1 MQDFSRHVFLRWA
14 LSRRALSRFII
25 VSMFTAFA
33 AVTAVAQTSGV
44 QVEMLRGPTGMGAI
58 QLIDREPDFA
68 GVDVNYRISG
78 SPQNT
83 VARVLNGEV
92 DIAALPSNVA
102 AKVYNG
108 GAPYQLAAI
117 NTLGV
122 LYLVSRDGGVS
133 AWDDLRGREIGNI
146 GRGANPDF
154 IFRYLLQQNG
164 LDPEEDVSLRFYN
177 HTELA
182 QLIISGRQ
190 DLAVLPEPFVT
201 RVLSSAPDT
210 RIVLN
215 LQEEWQAVK
224 GADAEVGMG
233 ALVVKRELAQ
243 SDPEF
248 LEAFLSAYRDSVRFV
263 NNEPAAA
270 GELIEKHQMGFTAE
284 SATAAVPRANIVF
297 RPAPEARAAF
307 EEYLNVLRGFDPTA
321 IGGALPDDE
330 FYLEQAL
337 P

>member
-1 MQDFSRHVFLRWA
+1 
-14 LSRRALSRFII
+14 
-25 VSMFTAFA
+25 MFTAFA
-33 AVTAVAQTSGV
+33 AATVVAQTEGV
-44 QVEMLRGPTGMGAI
+44 SVEMLRGPTGMGAI
-58 QLIDREPDFA
+58 QLIDEEPDFA
-68 GVDVNYRISG
+68 GVDVSYRISG

-122 LYLVSRDGGVS
+122 LYLVSRDDEVAGW
-133 AWDDLRGREIGNI
+133 ADLQGREIGNI

-182 QLIISGRQ
+182 QLLIAGRQ
-190 DLAVLPEPFVT
+190 DVAVLPEPFVT
-201 RVLSSAPDT
+201 RVVSAAPDAEV
-210 RIVLN
+210 VLN
-215 LQEEWQAVK
+215 MQAEWQAVK
-224 GADAEVGMG
+224 GRDAEIGMG
-233 ALVVKRELAQ
+233 ALVVKRELVE
-243 SDPEF
+243 SNPEF
-248 LEAFLSAYRDSVRFV
+248 VRAFLRAYRDSVNFV
-263 NNEPAAA
+263 NGEPSAA
-270 GELIEKHQMGFTAE
+270 GELIEEHQMGFTAE
-284 SATAAVPRANIVF
+284 SAAAAVPRANIVF
-297 RPAPEARAAF
+297 RPAPEAREAF
-307 EEYLNVLRGFDPTA
+307 EEYLEVLRGFDPTA
-321 IGGALPDDE
+321 VGGALPDDE
-330 FYLEQAL
+330 FYLTQAL

>member
-1 MQDFSRHVFLRWA
+1 MQRFSRLSA
-14 LSRRALSRFII
+14 LRRALFLFVSI
-25 VSMFTAFA
+25 SMFTAFA
-33 AVTAVAQTSGV
+33 AATVVAQTEGV
-44 QVEMLRGPTGMGAI
+44 SVEMLRGPTGMGAI
-58 QLIDREPDFA
+58 QLIDEEPDFA
-68 GVDVNYRISG
+68 GVDVSYRISG

-122 LYLVSRDGGVS
+122 LYLVSRDDEVAGW
-133 AWDDLRGREIGNI
+133 ADLQGREIGNI

-182 QLIISGRQ
+182 QLLIAGRQ
-190 DLAVLPEPFVT
+190 DVAVLPEPFVT
-201 RVLSSAPDT
+201 RVVNAAPDAEV
-210 RIVLN
+210 VLN
-215 LQEEWQAVK
+215 MQAEWQAVK
-224 GADAEVGMG
+224 GGDAEIGMG
-233 ALVVKRELAQ
+233 ALVVKRELVE
-243 SDPEF
+243 SNPEF
-248 LEAFLSAYRDSVRFV
+248 VRAFLRAYRDSVNFV
-263 NNEPAAA
+263 NGEPSAA
-270 GELIEKHQMGFTAE
+270 GELIEEHQMGFTAE
-284 SATAAVPRANIVF
+284 SAAAAVPRANIVF
-297 RPAPEARAAF
+297 RPAPEAREAF
-307 EEYLNVLRGFDPTA
+307 EEYLEVLRGFDPTA
-321 IGGALPDDE
+321 VGGALPDDE
-330 FYLEQAL
+330 FYLTQAL